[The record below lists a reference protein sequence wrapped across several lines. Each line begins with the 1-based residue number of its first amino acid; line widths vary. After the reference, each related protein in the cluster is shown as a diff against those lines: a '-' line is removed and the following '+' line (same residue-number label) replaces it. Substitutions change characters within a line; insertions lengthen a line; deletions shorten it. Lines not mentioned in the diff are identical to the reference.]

1 MNQEL
6 ETYINDLDNS
16 INDLKNLANYHYK
29 GMQIKDIL
37 NDVVFRCKKMLENID
52 SIRLLNR

>member
-1 MNQEL
+1 MDQEL
-6 ETYINDLDNS
+6 ETYINDLDNG

-37 NDVVFRCKKMLENID
+37 NDVVFRCKKKCLKILTVFD
-52 SIRLLNR
+52 F